1 MELKIED
8 LQDMKLKIKDL
19 HDSLSKKALKR
30 MKQQRGFSDEN
41 YSLLVAFDFSETK
54 EGAQFWARIVSEYPK
69 RFLSKSRSLP
79 NTGGVSA
86 KTGCVSEGILAK
98 MDVVDEE
105 IVTKD
110 SIVESVV
117 SSFRERSEV
126 GTRKY
131 GTTLDRN
138 DLSMKDWIQHLHE
151 ELMDAILYLE
161 KIKKTM

>member
-69 RFLSKSRSLP
+69 RFLS
-79 NTGGVSA
+79 NTRDISA
-86 KTGCVSEGILAK
+86 GILALAK
-98 MDVVDEE
+98 FDVVDEE

-131 GTTLDRN
+131 GTTLDRD

>member
-19 HDSLSKKALKR
+19 HDSLNKKALKR

-41 YSLLVAFDFSETK
+41 YPLLVAFDFSETK
-54 EGAQFWARIVSEYPK
+54 EGAQFWSGIVSEYPK

-79 NTGGVSA
+79 HTGGVSA
-86 KTGCVSEGILAK
+86 GILALAK

-105 IVTKD
+105 VVTKD

-117 SSFRERSEV
+117 SSFRERSEI

-131 GTTLDRN
+131 GTTLDRD
-138 DLSMKDWIQHLHE
+138 DLNMKDWIQHLHE

>member
-19 HDSLSKKALKR
+19 HDSLNKKALKR

-41 YSLLVAFDFSETK
+41 YPLLVAFDFSETK
-54 EGAQFWARIVSEYPK
+54 EGAQFWSGIVSEYPK
-69 RFLSKSRSLP
+69 RFLS
-79 NTGGVSA
+79 NTKDISA
-86 KTGCVSEGILAK
+86 GILALAK
-98 MDVVDEE
+98 FDVVDEE
-105 IVTKD
+105 VVTKD

-117 SSFRERSEV
+117 SSFRERSEI

-131 GTTLDRN
+131 GTTLDRD
-138 DLSMKDWIQHLHE
+138 DLSTKDWIQHLHE
-151 ELMDAILYLE
+151 ELMDAIIYLE

>member
-79 NTGGVSA
+79 HTGGVSA
-86 KTGCVSEGILAK
+86 GILALAK
-98 MDVVDEE
+98 IDVVDEE

-117 SSFRERSEV
+117 YSFRERSEV